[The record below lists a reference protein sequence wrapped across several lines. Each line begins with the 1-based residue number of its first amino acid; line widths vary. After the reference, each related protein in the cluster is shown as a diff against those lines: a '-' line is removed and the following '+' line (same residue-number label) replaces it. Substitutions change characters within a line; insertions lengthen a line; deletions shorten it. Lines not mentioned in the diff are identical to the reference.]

1 MKTQLQKKRLPIYL
15 MGFLIGTMGVFLLTQ
30 VKKATAPEFAEVLL
44 ERKNPAFIAVG
55 GNVRLQLGDEPGRNL
70 AWGFPTQLMV
80 GYKEAGGRI
89 APVVRMEY
97 RDLVEKETL
106 IGPFAKA
113 GEYELR
119 AQFFA
124 CDQPGQKYC
133 AKISVVWPITATEGP
148 EGLRELPLPVDVKGI
163 AEREA
168 AAGLAR
174 EEAAKKAALAPTP

>member
-15 MGFLIGTMGVFLLTQ
+15 TGFLLGSMGVYLLTQ
-30 VKKATAPEFAEVLL
+30 VKRATAPDFAEVKI
-44 ERKNPAFIAVG
+44 EQNAPAILSLG
-55 GNVRLQLGDEPGRNL
+55 GNVRLQLGEEPGHHL

-80 GYKEAGGRI
+80 GYKEAEGRI
-89 APVVRMEY
+89 APVIRMEY

-106 IGPFAKA
+106 IGPFSKA
-113 GEYELR
+113 GDYELR

-124 CDQPGQKYC
+124 CDRPGQKYC
-133 AKISVVWPITATEGP
+133 AKISVLLPVSVKEDG
-148 EGLRELPLPVDVKGI
+148 GLPKELPLAVDVKGI